1 MLKSLSKFKRQN
13 KEKFK
18 IPRCVQDTIPIDKVY
33 KDGIFS
39 VGKRYSKT
47 YMFSDINY
55 SDASG
60 EDKKGILLGYGEM
73 LNSLD
78 ASCTAKI
85 TILNRKV
92 DPEEISNK
100 ILIHKA
106 DDELNDLRQAYND
119 LILENLAKSDNLI
132 QEKYITITTFKNNIS
147 ESRTFFSRISLELSS
162 YFGKIG
168 SDCKELT
175 TNERLKI
182 LHDFYRDP
190 YEPFEF
196 DINDSTYKGHSFK
209 EKICPDMPK
218 YEKNYFKFNERYGR
232 VLYLENYPQYLK
244 DKFVAEICGLNK
256 NLVYSMDI
264 LTIPTD
270 EAVKEAENKLLGVNT
285 NITNWQQRQN
295 ANNNFSAVI
304 PYDMESQRK
313 ECKEFLDDLTLRDQK
328 MLLCNVTVV
337 HMADSKEELDMDT
350 ETIQSIARANSCE
363 LSALFFAS
371 RQLDGLVTALPIGI
385 NRLDIFRTLLTE
397 SASAFVPFRAQEVMD
412 PGGIWYG
419 QNKLTNN
426 LIICDKAELQ
436 NPNAFILGV
445 PGAGKSFLAKEE
457 IEFYAC
463 ATNDDI
469 LVCDPENEYSNI
481 IKKLGGAVI
490 EIAAGSPDHINAMDM
505 NEGYGD
511 SGNPVGDKS
520 QFVMSLFEQL
530 DNNKKGITPIDRSI
544 IDRCVSLV
552 YEEARETKTIPTL
565 KTLRSMLLRQPEVEA
580 RSLALK
586 LELFTDGNLDAFA
599 HETNVDVTN
608 RIISYNIF
616 NLGKQLKT
624 MGLLVITDAMIN
636 RVNENWRK
644 GKRTHVFI
652 DEIHVIFENEE
663 SASFFASAWRQ
674 FRKRD
679 AYPTGITQNV
689 KYLLGSKQGT
699 SMLSNSEFIVMLN
712 QSPNDREDLAEL
724 LKISKEQQVYITNA
738 QSGCGLIK
746 YGASLVPFVN
756 RIPEDN
762 LIYQMNTTKPSDRN
776 MGFNSHKE

>member
-1 MLKSLSKFKRQN
+1 M
-13 KEKFK
+13 
-18 IPRCVQDTIPIDKVY
+18 
-33 KDGIFS
+33 
-39 VGKRYSKT
+39 
-47 YMFSDINY
+47 
-55 SDASG
+55 
-60 EDKKGILLGYGEM
+60 
-73 LNSLD
+73 
-78 ASCTAKI
+78 
-85 TILNRKV
+85 
-92 DPEEISNK
+92 
-100 ILIHKA
+100 
-106 DDELNDLRQAYND
+106 
-119 LILENLAKSDNLI
+119 
-132 QEKYITITTFKNNIS
+132 
-147 ESRTFFSRISLELSS
+147 
-162 YFGKIG
+162 
-168 SDCKELT
+168 
-175 TNERLKI
+175 
-182 LHDFYRDP
+182 
-190 YEPFEF
+190 
-196 DINDSTYKGHSFK
+196 
-209 EKICPDMPK
+209 
-218 YEKNYFKFNERYGR
+218 
-232 VLYLENYPQYLK
+232 
-244 DKFVAEICGLNK
+244 
-256 NLVYSMDI
+256 
-264 LTIPTD
+264 
-270 EAVKEAENKLLGVNT
+270 
-285 NITNWQQRQN
+285 
-295 ANNNFSAVI
+295 
-304 PYDMESQRK
+304 
-313 ECKEFLDDLTLRDQK
+313 
-328 MLLCNVTVV
+328 
-337 HMADSKEELDMDT
+337 
-350 ETIQSIARANSCE
+350 
-363 LSALFFAS
+363 
-371 RQLDGLVTALPIGI
+371 
-385 NRLDIFRTLLTE
+385 
-397 SASAFVPFRAQEVMD
+397 
-412 PGGIWYG
+412 
-419 QNKLTNN
+419 
-426 LIICDKAELQ
+426 
-436 NPNAFILGV
+436 
-445 PGAGKSFLAKEE
+445 
-457 IEFYAC
+457 
-463 ATNDDI
+463 
-469 LVCDPENEYSNI
+469 CDPENEYSNI

-505 NEGYGD
+505 SEGYGD
-511 SGNPVGDKS
+511 SGNPIGDKS

-644 GKRTHVFI
+644 GKRTHIFI

-746 YGASLVPFVN
+746 YGELLVPFVN